1 MIEENKESDVQNIEE
16 KEEDKKRSNILINI
30 LIIFVIIVVSILMY
44 AKYVGTKGIVVKEY
58 LLQSEFIPDN
68 FSGVKIIYISDLLYG
83 STVSLKDVEE
93 LIDKVNER
101 KPDIVLFG
109 GGMILEDYKI
119 SKKDKNS
126 LIEAFDNIDATL
138 GKYAVKGSTDN
149 EEYNELLTNMG
160 FIVLNNEYDLIYRE
174 NKEPICL
181 SGIGSYNLGE
191 YDLVK
196 AFSFFD
202 TNPNCFTIAFTHEPD
217 ILDKISSLEHRPNV
231 IFSGNS
237 LGGEVNIPF
246 YGPILKFEGSNKYF
260 LDYYDKDNIK
270 LYVSSGIGTKRYNMR
285 LFNKP
290 SFNFYRLK
298 S

>member
-83 STVSLKDVEE
+83 GTVSLKDVEE

-126 LIEAFDNIDATL
+126 LIEAFNNIDATL
-138 GKYAVKGSTDN
+138 GKYAVKGSSDN

-160 FIVLNNEYDLIYRE
+160 FIVLNNEYDLFKWYW
-174 NKEPICL
+174 
-181 SGIGSYNLGE
+181 
-191 YDLVK
+191 
-196 AFSFFD
+196 
-202 TNPNCFTIAFTHEPD
+202 
-217 ILDKISSLEHRPNV
+217 
-231 IFSGNS
+231 
-237 LGGEVNIPF
+237 
-246 YGPILKFEGSNKYF
+246 
-260 LDYYDKDNIK
+260 K
-270 LYVSSGIGTKRYNMR
+270 L
-285 LFNKP
+285 
-290 SFNFYRLK
+290 
-298 S
+298 